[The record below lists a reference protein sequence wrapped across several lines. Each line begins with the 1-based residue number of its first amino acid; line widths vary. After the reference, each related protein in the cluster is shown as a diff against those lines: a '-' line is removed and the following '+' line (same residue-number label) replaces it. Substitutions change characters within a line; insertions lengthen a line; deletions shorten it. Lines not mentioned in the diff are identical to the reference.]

1 MAKQHLIATKKS
13 LSPSSSAEVSQNS
26 LTSLGR
32 NIQETP
38 CHKEQAEI
46 CWLGGAWDT
55 LFVLVSLGAVGT
67 FLLTV
72 LLGCWPPPC
81 SIVVL
86 WGFCCHSSHIA
97 TPHILSQGDGGSCQL
112 AALPGHF
119 GGAVGDWPGLGDGGD
134 RDLLWWRMCEIT
146 SRDVR
151 PAWHAGSGTPA
162 CKLVPRKDC
171 TAGTCGILPR
181 QALRG
186 GR

>member
-1 MAKQHLIATKKS
+1 MAKQHLITTKKA
-13 LSPSSSAEVSQNS
+13 SPSSSAEVSQNS

-55 LFVLVSLGAVGT
+55 LFVLSVPGCCWDFPSHCSAG
-67 FLLTV
+67 LLA
-72 LLGCWPPPC
+72 PPH
-81 SIVVL
+81 SVVVL

-97 TPHILSQGDGGSCQL
+97 TPQVLSQGDGGSCQF